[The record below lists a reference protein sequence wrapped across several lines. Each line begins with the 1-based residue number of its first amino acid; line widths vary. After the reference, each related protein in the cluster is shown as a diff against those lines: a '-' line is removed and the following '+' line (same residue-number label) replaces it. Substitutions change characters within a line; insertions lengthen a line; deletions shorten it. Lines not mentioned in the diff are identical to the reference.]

1 MEKAFV
7 KSTAKLEFL
16 DRTACEY
23 AFILFLRRYVA
34 ILKPFTQWRSTT
46 QLSEVFFSFVD
57 NV

>member
-34 ILKPFTQWRSTT
+34 ILKPFTQ
-46 QLSEVFFSFVD
+46 
-57 NV
+57 